1 MIYAV
6 FVLSPLTLYINCRF
20 FIGLVARLLASAEYW
35 KHFIA
40 RFNGVHAFGYN
51 SAESEWICAW
61 QYVGYK
67 FAYQARCLLS
77 FILSVIGFVFVANVM
92 LPYSVTNHIHYTL
105 YVLLCYVI
113 SFYVSVVGLSIS
125 YHIIGHCFQYHALN
139 HRWKKRSPPKN
150 KKTLKNVKNVTKIKN
165 VCKRWIKKR

>member
-92 LPYSVTNHIHYTL
+92 LPYSVTNHIHYT
-105 YVLLCYVI
+105 VCFVMLCHIILCI
-113 SFYVSVVGLSIS
+113 SSRTEHIIS
-125 YHIIGHCFQYHALN
+125 YYRSLFPVSCF
-139 HRWKKRSPPKN
+139 KS
-150 KKTLKNVKNVTKIKN
+150 
-165 VCKRWIKKR
+165 